1 MTNTNKTKFKG
12 GEWFSFCC
20 EVCDISKSFKTKK
33 ERLTSYLRHKKF
45 CDVANIDIKQI
56 ETTNSIIT
64 KVGFL

>member
-1 MTNTNKTKFKG
+1 MPNNNKTKFKG

-45 CDVANIDIKQI
+45 CDVPNIDIKQI

-64 KVGFL
+64 KVGIL